1 MLHSDVQTQLSNNW
15 KRNINEDP
23 LDRILNVYSNH
34 FNTSNQMKNSQ
45 SNTKSNTHKP
55 ETKYIIQ
62 RQRVIRSILNKQD
75 ETEVG
80 R

>member
-1 MLHSDVQTQLSNNW
+1 MFHNDVQTQLSNNW
-15 KRNINEDP
+15 KRNTNEHPFDQ
-23 LDRILNVYSNH
+23 ILTGYSNH

-45 SNTKSNTHKP
+45 SNTKSNNQ
-55 ETKYIIQ
+55 KYIIQ
-62 RQRVIRSILNKQD
+62 RQKVIRSFLNKQD